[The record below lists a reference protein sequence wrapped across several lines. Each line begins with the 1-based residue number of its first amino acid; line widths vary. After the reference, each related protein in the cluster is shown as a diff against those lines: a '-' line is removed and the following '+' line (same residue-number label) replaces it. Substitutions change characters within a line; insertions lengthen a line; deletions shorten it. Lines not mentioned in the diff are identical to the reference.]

1 MDSRG
6 LMEKKQHIESLL
18 IQIKALEKEV
28 NTLRQECSHEKTT
41 IKFAQSPHAHSTGPP
56 KWVCDV
62 CGGVTGI
69 PSYAEVEK
77 WLKT

>member
-1 MDSRG
+1 
-6 LMEKKQHIESLL
+6 MEKKQHIDSLL

-28 NTLRQECSHEKTT
+28 NTIRQECSHEQKV
-41 IKFAQSPHAHSTGPP
+41 IKFAPSPHTQSVGPP
-56 KWVCDV
+56 KWVCEV

-69 PSYAEVEK
+69 AKLSEVEK

>member
-1 MDSRG
+1 
-6 LMEKKQHIESLL
+6 MEKKQYIESLL

-28 NTLRQECSHEKTT
+28 NTLRQECSHEKRT
-41 IKFAQSPHAHSTGPP
+41 IKFSTSSNTQVVGPP

-62 CGGVTGI
+62 CGGITGI
-69 PSYAEVEK
+69 PSYVEVEK